1 MKTIY
6 LLLLTTI
13 YISANAQIDNSIIKI
28 NKQKHLTDLPSAS
41 GIEIINGEIYVIGDD
56 TPYLYKLDSDFSI
69 IHKTLLTGNDSTIDG
84 RVPKTI
90 KSDFESMASFAMD
103 DDILITVL
111 SSGSKKV
118 TRDTIHII
126 SYKKKKLLY
135 SKNIHPLF
143 EAIRVKANFSPADEI
158 NIEALAINETNV
170 YMMQRGNNNENII
183 ISFERE
189 NFINYIRSGNSE
201 VPTFNVYWFTLP
213 ALENT
218 VSGFSGAC
226 ILPNNSGLLF
236 TASLEAT
243 TDAYSD
249 GEILGSYIG
258 LIHFNTIEEGIVKTE
273 LIRHNNM
280 PLKTK
285 LEGICVKDLDKNIA
299 IVIVVSDNDDGTSR
313 IFELELNIEQLFNK

>member
-13 YISANAQIDNSIIKI
+13 YISVNAQDDNSIIKI

-56 TPYLYKLDSDFSI
+56 TPYLYKLDSNFSI

-84 RVPKTI
+84 RVPKAI
-90 KSDFESMASFAMD
+90 KSDFESMASFSFEN
-103 DDILITVL
+103 DILIAVL
-111 SSGSKKV
+111 SSGSKEV
-118 TRDTIHII
+118 MRDTIHII
-126 SYKKKKLLY
+126 SPLKKKVFF
-135 SKNIHPLF
+135 SKNIRPLF
-143 EAIRVKANFSPADEI
+143 EAIRIKANFSTTDEI
-158 NIEALAINETNV
+158 NIEALAINETKV
-170 YMMQRGNNNENII
+170 FMMQRGNNNENII

-189 NFINYIRSGNSE
+189 SFLNYIRSDIAE
-201 VPTFNVYWFTLP
+201 VPMFNVYWFILP

-218 VSGFSGAC
+218 VSGFSGVC
-226 ILPNNSGLLF
+226 ILPDNSGLLF

-258 LIHFNTIEEGIVKTE
+258 LINFKNIDNGIVKTE
-273 LIRHNNM
+273 SIKQDDI

-285 LEGICVKDLDKNIA
+285 LEGICVKEFYTNKA
-299 IVIVVSDNDDGTSR
+299 IVIAVSDNDDGTSR
-313 IFELELNIEQLFNK
+313 IFELEINIEELFNK